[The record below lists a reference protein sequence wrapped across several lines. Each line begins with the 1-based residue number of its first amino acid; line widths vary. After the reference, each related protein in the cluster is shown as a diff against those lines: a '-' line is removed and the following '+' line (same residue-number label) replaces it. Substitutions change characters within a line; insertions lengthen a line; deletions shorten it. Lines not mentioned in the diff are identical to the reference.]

1 MRAFSTWVLGGVALT
16 VAVLLC
22 IPTTQLREQRI
33 ASSGGETAPVPAR
46 ADNNGV
52 NWEDAR
58 LLAEIMQRVRDNY
71 VQPVDSKTLMQRAAG
86 GMVMGLDEYS
96 TLLDPG
102 AYQDLKVATSG
113 TYAGIG
119 IEIEARGEHIAIV
132 RVIPGS
138 PAAKAGL
145 HDGDL
150 LQDIDG
156 VAISSR
162 NLDAATEAMRG
173 DAGKPVTLAL
183 SRDGA
188 ARSVT
193 IERSRVELP
202 SVEFESLQAGM
213 GYLRISTFTDET
225 AGEFANALRTL
236 REDPANPLRGL
247 VLDLRNNPG
256 GVLDAAVAVA
266 DDLLENGVI
275 VSADGRTEE
284 ARFIDRATPGDAS
297 GGAAIVVMVNGGSAS
312 AAEILAAALHDN
324 ARALLVGRKTY
335 GKGSVQTIMPLPGG
349 RALKLTTSR
358 YYTPSG
364 VSLDHNGIVPDVVLN
379 GSEPPQAQLDGPDA
393 SPTLARRDPEVGVAM
408 QRLRDQLRV
417 ASAGHTAVASLR

>member
-1 MRAFSTWVLGGVALT
+1 MRAFSTWVLGGVVLT
-16 VAVLLC
+16 LAVLLC
-22 IPTTQLREQRI
+22 LPTTQLRGQRI
-33 ASSGGETAPVPAR
+33 ASSGGETTPVPPR

-150 LQDIDG
+150 LQDVDG
-156 VAISSR
+156 VPVSSR
-162 NLDAATEAMRG
+162 NLDAASDAMHG
-173 DAGKPVTLAL
+173 DTGKPVTLAL

-236 REDPANPLRGL
+236 RQDPANPLRGL

-266 DDLLENGVI
+266 DDLLESGVI
-275 VSADGRTEE
+275 VSADGRTDE
-284 ARFIDRATPGDAS
+284 ARFVDRATPGDAS
-297 GGAAIVVMVNGGSAS
+297 GGAAVVVMVNGGSAS

-358 YYTPSG
+358 YYTPTG
-364 VSLDHNGIVPDVVLN
+364 VSLDHNGIVPDLVLN
-379 GSEPPQAQLDGPDA
+379 GSEPPQAQLDGPGD

-417 ASAGHTAVASLR
+417 ASAGQTAVASLR